1 MYKKRRRS
9 SVVEK
14 FIEVS
19 DSVWVS
25 FEAVITEKT
34 LKQEWINKNNLND
47 NYNTIIDDTQLYYI
61 FHFFQIL
68 KCTFL

>member
-34 LKQEWINKNNLND
+34 LKEKWRNKNNFYD
-47 NYNTIIDDTQLYYI
+47 NYNL
-61 FHFFQIL
+61 L
-68 KCTFL
+68 